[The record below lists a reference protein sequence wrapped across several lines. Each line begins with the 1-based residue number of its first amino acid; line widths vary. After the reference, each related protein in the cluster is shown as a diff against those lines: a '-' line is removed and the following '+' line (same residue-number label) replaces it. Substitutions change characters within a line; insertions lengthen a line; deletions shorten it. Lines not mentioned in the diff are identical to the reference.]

1 MGGKFSA
8 LAMICVMPFI
18 SGCSSVENLLWQD
31 ISFQHKEET
40 FEEVKATGNWGFSK
54 YTDDMTDA
62 TKLVST
68 ISSGDAVLLIRS
80 IRGETDG
87 FEAYLDYNDDY
98 ICATSGANF
107 MVGFD
112 DDKPVKVFFDRN
124 MLSSDASSIFF
135 LTKARKNVGS
145 YYEKNQISSSQF
157 IQKLRSSKK
166 LRIKVSD
173 SCGGGGTFL
182 FPLDGSPHLR
192 VGEPKITT
200 CTGQKSNFGV
210 ERWDVSRCSAL
221 ATMRRLSR

>member
-1 MGGKFSA
+1 MRGKFSA

-18 SGCSSVENLLWQD
+18 SGCSSVENLLWHD

-40 FEEVKATGNWGFSK
+40 FDEVKATGNWGFSK

-68 ISSGDAVLLIRS
+68 ISSGDAVLVIRS
-80 IRGETDG
+80 IRGETDS

-98 ICATSGANF
+98 ICATTGANF
-107 MVGFD
+107 MVRFD

-124 MLSSDASSIFF
+124 MLSRDASSIFL
-135 LTKARKNVGS
+135 LTKARKNV
-145 YYEKNQISSSQF
+145 SSSQF

-210 ERWDVSRCSAL
+210 KRWDVSRCSSL
-221 ATMRRLSR
+221 ATWRSFSR